1 MTSAN
6 QRELGRLRT
15 LVVLFLTGNIVA
27 TVSQLADAQIVPDNS
42 LGAERS
48 RLTSPGANRIEG
60 GAIRGAALFHSF
72 SEFNVNAGQQVYFAN
87 PAAITNILTRV
98 TGNSASNILGT
109 LGVAGQANLF
119 LINPNGIVFGPD
131 ARLDVAGSFT
141 ATTADSIWLDRYEF
155 SAANPQAS
163 SLLEISI
170 TPGLQYGRNAPERV
184 IENQGRLAVGTRQQL
199 SLLGGTVRHSGDLLA
214 SGGFVEV
221 SGDRVELFGTVDT
234 RSANGTVGT
243 FLLDP
248 KDVLIQASTPSSGAA
263 ISAALA
269 TNNVV
274 LQADNDITVDDDITS
289 VSGNDLMF
297 FSGRSLTLTPNRRI
311 VLNGGNLT
319 AKINDET
326 VIAAERDPGIAEF
339 VMAAGSQI
347 LTNGGNLNISSGTFD
362 QTSQINTAN
371 GIVRT
376 ASTTGNG
383 GNLTLSALGNVT
395 TGLLDTRSST
405 RGGNLSAISTGGTIT
420 TTQTLATDA
429 TTQAGNISLTAAG
442 DINVTRSV
450 TTNALGQAGNLS
462 LTAGGDLNLT
472 SNGFVRGGTPAF
484 GTTGNIASVGAL
496 SGIITLTSGGTL
508 VGQDVR
514 VANIVTGSSPGEE
527 TVVKA
532 RSILL
537 ERSSILALTN
547 SSGRSGDIQVDVAED
562 VVLRDSNIATNAN
575 DGTSGNAGDLTLNTQ
590 RLSISRTP
598 GIVLPFRG
606 VGLGTT
612 TDQDSSGNS
621 GNLSVNAS
629 ESVEIVGDQP
639 GAYVISPAR
648 VVADVLGTPSAA
660 ISTIAFGSGNSG
672 DLTIHTGRLVTR
684 DGAGI
689 FTFPLV
695 GQGGDL
701 TANAT
706 EIFLQGAGG
715 ITTGTLGP
723 QRAGNLAIAAERI
736 TLTDGAQLTAATAGT
751 GNAGDLTLSVR
762 QLRVLNGSA
771 ISTVTLGA
779 GSGGGTT
786 INNAELIE
794 VAGTSLN
801 GESPS
806 SIRADSVG
814 TGNVGRLDITADRL
828 SISQGGEITTTTLTS
843 DAGGDIDI
851 KTGTLQLNDG
861 RVNASTAGTGNAG
874 NIEIDA
880 RSLALDRGLITAT
893 SASGEG
899 GNIALEIADLL
910 VLRRGST
917 ISTTAG
923 QGQTGGNGG
932 NINIRSGVAVAVPRE
947 NSDITANAF
956 EGRGGNIMISTQGL
970 FGMQLRDRLTSLSD
984 ITASS
989 EVGLDGS
996 VTIDVLESDPASS
1009 LVELPSTIVDSEA
1022 QIVARCTAPTNQANS
1037 FVVTGH
1043 GGLPQDPRQ
1052 FLLGET
1058 VVQDLRETV
1067 ADAITQTPQT
1077 ISATSQEY
1085 DSPPIVEA
1093 QAWRVNA
1100 QGGVELVAIPQA
1112 QQLLD
1117 DLNCQT
1123 LKQGEQ

>member
-1 MTSAN
+1 M
-6 QRELGRLRT
+6 
-15 LVVLFLTGNIVA
+15 VLFLVGNILA
-27 TVSQLADAQIVPDNS
+27 TVNQLADAQIVPDDS

-48 RLTSPGANRIEG
+48 RLTAQGATERIEG

-109 LGVAGQANLF
+109 LGVEGGANLF
-119 LINPNGIVFGPD
+119 LINPNGILFGPH
-131 ARLDVAGSFT
+131 ARLDIAGSFT

-155 SAANPQAS
+155 SAANPQAP
-163 SLLEISI
+163 SLLKINI
-170 TPGLQYGRNAPERV
+170 IPGLQYGRNAPDRV
-184 IENQGRLAVGTRQQL
+184 IENQGKLAVGTRQQL
-199 SLLGGTVRHSGDLLA
+199 SLLGGTVRHSGSLLA
-214 SGGFVEV
+214 PGGFVDL

-234 RSANGTVGT
+234 RAANGSVGT

-248 KDVLIQASTPSSGAA
+248 KDILIQASTPSSGAA

-297 FSGRSLTLTPNRRI
+297 LSGRSLTLALNRLI

-326 VIAAERDPGIAEF
+326 ALAAERDPGIAQF

-347 LTNGGNLNISSGTFD
+347 LTNGGNLDISSGTFG

-371 GIVRT
+371 GIIRT

-395 TGLLDTRSST
+395 TGLLDTHSST
-405 RGGNLSAISTGGTIT
+405 RGGNLNALSTGGTLT
-420 TTQTLATDA
+420 TTQAISTDS
-429 TTQAGNISLTAAG
+429 TTQAGDIFLTAAG
-442 DINVTRSV
+442 DINVMSSV
-450 TTNALGQAGNLS
+450 TANALGQAGNLF

-484 GTTGNIASVGAL
+484 GTTGNIASVGTL
-496 SGIITLTSGGTL
+496 SGTITLTSGGTL
-508 VGQDVR
+508 SGQDIR
-514 VANIVTGSSPGEE
+514 VANIVTGSSPGKE
-527 TVVKA
+527 TVVNA
-532 RSILL
+532 RSIRM

-547 SSGRSGDIQVDVAED
+547 SSGRSGDMQVNVAED
-562 VVLRDSNIATNAN
+562 VVLRDSNIATNTN
-575 DGTSGNAGDLTLNTQ
+575 DGTSGNAGNLTLNTQ
-590 RLSISRTP
+590 RLSITRTP

-606 VGLGTT
+606 GGLSTA
-612 TDQDSSGNS
+612 TDPGSSGNS
-621 GNLSVNAS
+621 GNLIVNAS
-629 ESVEIVGDQP
+629 ESVELIGDLP
-639 GAYVISPAR
+639 GAYVIDPTQ
-648 VVADVLGTPSAA
+648 VVADLDRTARTAA
-660 ISTIAFGSGNSG
+660 IITAAAGSGDSG
-672 DLTIHTGRLVTR
+672 NLTIRTGRLVSR

-689 FTFPLV
+689 FTFPIV
-695 GQGGDL
+695 GRGGDL
-701 TANAT
+701 TINAT

-715 ITTGTLGP
+715 ISTGTVGL
-723 QRAGNLAIAAERI
+723 QQAGNLAISADRI
-736 TLTDGAQLTAATAGT
+736 TLTDGALLKAATFGS
-751 GNAGDLTLSVR
+751 GNAGDVTLSVK
-762 QLRVLNGSA
+762 QLNVLNGSA
-771 ISTVTLGA
+771 VSTVTLGV
-779 GSGGGTT
+779 GNGGVTT

-794 VAGTSLN
+794 VAGTSPN
-801 GESPS
+801 GEFPS
-806 SIRADSVG
+806 SIQADSGG
-814 TGNVGRLDITADRL
+814 TGNAGRLHITADRL
-828 SISQGGEITTTTLTS
+828 SIHQGGGITTTTLMS
-843 DAGGDIDI
+843 DAGGDINI

-861 RVNASTAGTGNAG
+861 RINASTAGMGNAG

-880 RSLALDRGLITAT
+880 RSLALDRGSITAT

-899 GNIALEIADLL
+899 GNIALRIAGLL
-910 VLRRGST
+910 ALRRGSN
-917 ISTTAG
+917 ISTAAG
-923 QGQTGGNGG
+923 QANTGGNGG
-932 NINIRSGVAVAVPRE
+932 NINIRANVVVAASRE

-956 EGRGGNIMISTQGL
+956 AGRGGNITISTQGL
-970 FGMQLRDRLTSLSD
+970 FGPQSRDHLTPLSD

-989 EVGLDGS
+989 EVGVDGS
-996 VTIDVLESDPASS
+996 VTIDVLDAEPASS
-1009 LVELPSTIVDSEA
+1009 FVELPNTLVDAEE

-1037 FVVTGH
+1037 FVVTGR

-1052 FLLGET
+1052 FLQSQS

-1067 ADAITQTPQT
+1067 ESAIAETPQT
-1077 ISATSQEY
+1077 LSGTSQEY
-1085 DSPPIVEA
+1085 DSPMLVEA

-1112 QQLLD
+1112 QQPIN
-1117 DLNCQT
+1117 DLNCRT
-1123 LKQGEQ
+1123 LKQGEKQ